1 MNTAK
6 LFKKYCS
13 CYSKLTTPRIIIRTI
28 YGLRTVYKIKKEG
41 ELNDH

>member
-1 MNTAK
+1 MNTAR

-13 CYSKLTTPRIIIRTI
+13 CYSNLTAPRIIIRTI
-28 YGLRTVYKIKKEG
+28 YGLRIIYKCKKG